1 MAESIRRRDFIAA
14 VPAVAAATLIPSVS
28 SGISAGQPGRKAS
41 TPVLDSHVHSMSQ
54 ALHDLIS
61 PLVRKQGGELKRFT
75 GAEIVDYLDR
85 IGAQRACALSS
96 GYMWGGSRPGQS
108 RPGQSASA
116 FAVAADEVTLVQA
129 ENDFV
134 ARQAV
139 EFPERLVPFAG
150 INPLKPYALEELARC
165 VDTQNMR
172 GLKLHFSNSG
182 VNLRNDK
189 HLKAIQPVFEYAAT
203 NDLPIMLH
211 FFRGQVEDFGATDF
225 RLFADAI
232 LAEFV
237 DLRICFAHFLGGG
250 NYADE
255 VGDLVDAAIRIL
267 DEQPELNRDRLFLDL
282 AVVLN
287 RQPRGPFKGVTD
299 QQLDRLGGQMRA
311 WGLNNILWGSDNFE
325 DYVAKTQDLWPL
337 GGDELSQVL
346 SNDGSAFI
354 G

>member
-14 VPAVAAATLIPSVS
+14 VPAVAAAALIPSVS
-28 SGISAGQPGRKAS
+28 SGISAGQTGRKAS

-61 PLVRKQGGELKRFT
+61 PFVRKQGGELKRFT

-85 IGAQRACALSS
+85 IGARRACALSS
-96 GYMWGGSRPGQS
+96 GYMWGGSRLGKS
-108 RPGQSASA
+108 TASA
-116 FAVAADEVTLVQA
+116 FAVADDEVTRVQA

-134 ARQAV
+134 ARQAID
-139 EFPERLVPFAG
+139 FPERLVPFAG

-172 GLKLHFSNSG
+172 GLKLHFSNSA
-182 VNLRNDK
+182 VNLRDDR

-211 FFRGQVEDFGATDF
+211 FFRGRVEEFGATDF

-232 LAEFV
+232 LAEYS
-237 DLRICFAHFLGGG
+237 DLRICFAHFLGGR

-255 VGDLVDAAIRIL
+255 VGDLVDAAIRVL
-267 DEQPELNRDRLFLDL
+267 DEQPELNRSRLFLDL

-325 DYVAKTQDLWPL
+325 DYVAKTKDMWPL

-346 SNDGSAFI
+346 SNDGSSFI